1 MHEQG
6 ASRPVECCVFQQQYL
21 WIFSVKALQLL
32 GTSHHCWAHRAH
44 PGWLI
49 LCDRAGQ
56 ESWMC
61 EGSQM
66 DIFVILICSVAV
78 FRDHTPANVSFCN
91 SWKSQKWKPFQFLQ
105 PCLCGRLSHFWDF
118 LGNLSGIRLFPQASR
133 KINIFFCVAV
143 QQVHKQHEK
152 SHLKNKD
159 VVNAKQRSCK
169 KDNTK
174 RKTVKKNMCN
184 SLGNSYFLIF
194 TFVSQF
200 SKLQYFLFRF
210 TAPTLYLCFFLIT
223 DQYNKTC
230 LYVTTCLQASIWLSR
245 GKKNNLGK

>member
-1 MHEQG
+1 MKTF
-6 ASRPVECCVFQQQYL
+6 SIFTTLPL
-21 WIFSVKALQLL
+21 WQAKSFLRL
-32 GTSHHCWAHRAH
+32 
-44 PGWLI
+44 PG
-49 LCDRAGQ
+49 Q
-56 ESWMC
+56 
-61 EGSQM
+61 
-66 DIFVILICSVAV
+66 FVWDQAISPSI
-78 FRDHTPANVSFCN
+78 
-91 SWKSQKWKPFQFLQ
+91 QKNQ
-105 PCLCGRLSHFWDF
+105 H
-118 LGNLSGIRLFPQASR
+118 
-133 KINIFFCVAV
+133 FFCGVV

-152 SHLKNKD
+152 SHLKNKN

-210 TAPTLYLCFFLIT
+210 TTPTLYLCFFLIT

-230 LYVTTCLQASIWLSR
+230 LYVTTCS
-245 GKKNNLGK
+245 